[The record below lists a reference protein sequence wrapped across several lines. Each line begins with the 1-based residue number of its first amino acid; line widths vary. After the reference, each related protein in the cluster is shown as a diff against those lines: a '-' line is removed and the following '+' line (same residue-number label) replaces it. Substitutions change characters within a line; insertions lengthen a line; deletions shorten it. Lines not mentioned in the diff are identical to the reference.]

1 MSLIRVNFRKAGQY
15 LNNHRLIA
23 RLAGAVGAAGA
34 AGTLHKIRQDEQD
47 LVLDAALDAEHE
59 GGDEVPGISS

>member
-1 MSLIRVNFRKAGQY
+1 MSLIRDDFRKAGQY

-23 RLAGAVGAAGA
+23 RLAGAVGAV
-34 AGTLHKIRQDEQD
+34 GTLHKIKQDEQD

-59 GGDEVPGISS
+59 GGDEAPGISS

>member
-1 MSLIRVNFRKAGQY
+1 MSLIRDDFRKASLY

-23 RLAGAVGAAGA
+23 RLVGAV
-34 AGTLHKIRQDEQD
+34 GTLHKIRQDEQD

-59 GGDEVPGISS
+59 GGDEAPGINS

>member
-1 MSLIRVNFRKAGQY
+1 MSLIRDDFRKAGQY

-23 RLAGAVGAAGA
+23 RLVGAVGK
-34 AGTLHKIRQDEQD
+34 LHKIRQDEQD

-59 GGDEVPGISS
+59 GGDEAPGISS